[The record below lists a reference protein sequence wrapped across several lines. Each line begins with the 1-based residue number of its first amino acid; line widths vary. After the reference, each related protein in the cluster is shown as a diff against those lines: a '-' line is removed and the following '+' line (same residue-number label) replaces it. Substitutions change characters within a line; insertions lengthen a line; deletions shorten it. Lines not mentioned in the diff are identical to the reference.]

1 MFLHNYMLDQQPPIG
16 VSPLV
21 HMQSFRPFPVHL
33 KLGRRYTVCVC
44 VCLCSDSNSLTTVL
58 FRGSASF
65 GLAYMSIQYI
75 WQNQWTRY
83 LITHVLD
90 KSPSHWNWTKW
101 IRHIDISIVPCP
113 VPHGHAPLSSNSRWE
128 ETIPAYPTSTISS
141 FYSHVGILEWKH
153 AMYTCKAY
161 ANLCLQQL
169 NKKATVDSINQ

>member
-1 MFLHNYMLDQQPPIG
+1 MLDQQPPIG

-21 HMQSFRPFPVHL
+21 HMQSFRPFPVHPN
-33 KLGRRYTVCVC
+33 LGRRYTVCVC
-44 VCLCSDSNSLTTVL
+44 VCLCSDSNALTPVL
-58 FRGSASF
+58 FRGSAFF

-75 WQNQWTRY
+75 WQNE
-83 LITHVLD
+83 LD
-90 KSPSHWNWTKW
+90 ILLRMCW
-101 IRHIDISIVPCP
+101 IYPHPTETGQHGLDISIVPCP
-113 VPHGHAPLSSNSRWE
+113 VPHGHAPLASNSRWE

-141 FYSHVGILEWKH
+141 FYSHFGILEWKH

>member
-1 MFLHNYMLDQQPPIG
+1 MLDQQLPIG

-44 VCLCSDSNSLTTVL
+44 VLVFWFKCFNNRSISRLCIFWARVHVYTV
-58 FRGSASF
+58 
-65 GLAYMSIQYI
+65 Q
-75 WQNQWTRY
+75 WQNELDILLRMCWRY
-83 LITHVLD
+83 PHPTETEQNGL
-90 KSPSHWNWTKW
+90 
-101 IRHIDISIVPCP
+101 DISIVPCP
-113 VPHGHAPLSSNSRWE
+113 VPHGHAPLASNSRWE

-141 FYSHVGILEWKH
+141 FYSHFGILEWKH

-161 ANLCLQQL
+161 ANLGLQQL